1 MSKTLGIILAA
12 GRSSRLYPA
21 TLAST
26 KQLLPIYDKPLIY
39 YPLSTLMLAGI
50 RDFLIITNPDEQPQF
65 EKLLSSGLG
74 INIMF
79 AVQESPKGIADAF
92 RIAELAL
99 HNRLDEFDRVA
110 LILGDNIFYGSAM
123 TAFLQEAVNS
133 EDAVVF
139 ATKVHDPERFGVVEV
154 DENGKALS
162 LEEKPDHPKS
172 NLAVTGLYFY
182 PMDVLNTSYN
192 IRPSAR
198 GELEI
203 TDLNKVYLENQRLS
217 VKKMLRGMV
226 WFDTGTPD
234 SMMEASQFIQ
244 TLQKTQDILI
254 GSPHEIAYNNNWLD
268 KHELLNICALCG
280 KSAYGKYL
288 LGMVE

>member
-39 YPLSTLMLAGI
+39 YPLSTLMLADI

-65 EKLLSSGLG
+65 EKLLGSGLG
-74 INIMF
+74 VNVMF
-79 AVQESPKGIADAF
+79 ATQENPRGIADAF

-99 HNRLDEFDRVA
+99 HKRLDEFDRVA

-123 TAFLQEAVNS
+123 TAFLKEAVNS

-154 DENGKALS
+154 DENGKAVS
-162 LEEKPDHPKS
+162 LEEKPKHPKS
-172 NLAVTGLYFY
+172 NLAVTGLYIY
-182 PMDVLNTSYN
+182 PMDVFNVSYN
-192 IRPSAR
+192 IKPSAR
-198 GELEI
+198 SELEI
-203 TDLNKVYLENQRLS
+203 TDVNSIYMQNNKLS
-217 VKKMLRGMV
+217 VKRMLRGMV
-226 WFDTGTPD
+226 WFDTGTSD

-244 TLQKTQDILI
+244 TIQKNQDILI
-254 GSPHEIAYNNNWLD
+254 GSPHEIAYNNKWLTD
-268 KHELLNICALCG
+268 QELLATVYQCS

-288 LGMVE
+288 KELL